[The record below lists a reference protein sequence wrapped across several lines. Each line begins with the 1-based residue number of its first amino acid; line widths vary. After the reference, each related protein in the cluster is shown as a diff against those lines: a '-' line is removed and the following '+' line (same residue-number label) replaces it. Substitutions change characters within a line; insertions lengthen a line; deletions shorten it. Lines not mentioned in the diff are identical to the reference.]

1 MRKTIM
7 NQRKIMEQ
15 LQQQFK
21 EALVAKPD
29 EEDIKPLE
37 MDGEA

>member
-1 MRKTIM
+1 M

-21 EALVAKPD
+21 EALVVKPG
-29 EEDIKPLE
+29 EEELKPLE
-37 MDGEA
+37 DGEATF